1 LLDDGGVVLMMSD
14 TTEKKQAE
22 ELFKTLADNSPVGV
36 FIIQDGIIKFANPHF
51 EKVTGYEK
59 GELLGKESMFLVMPE
74 DRDFAK
80 KRAIEM
86 LKNEK
91 ILPYEIRVL
100 AKEGKIVWILQ
111 SVISIR
117 FKGRLAVLGNFVN
130 ITEKKLMEEKLRNM
144 SIVDDLTQLYNRRG
158 FFMLAEQQ
166 MKISKRNNKE
176 MLFFFI
182 DLDGLKSINDTHG
195 HQEGDVALIGAAGI
209 LKETFRDTD
218 IIGRIGGDEF
228 AALAVGTSE
237 TTRGLLMKRLNE
249 HIDSYNESPK
259 GCYRMSMSVGI
270 SVYNPE
276 NPSTIDELMS
286 VADTLMYENKKRKK
300 C

>member
-1 LLDDGGVVLMMSD
+1 M
-14 TTEKKQAE
+14 
-22 ELFKTLADNSPVGV
+22 
-36 FIIQDGIIKFANPHF
+36 
-51 EKVTGYEK
+51 TGYEK

-249 HIDSYNESPK
+249 HIESYNESPK
-259 GCYRMSMSVGI
+259 GSYRMSMSVGT